1 MNNHTFNEN
10 ELINQL
16 VELALECDYVKEKE
30 KEYLQCYAETY
41 HIDIMRQKWREN
53 HAKYRENHREKYNK
67 YSRGKGNQYY
77 HANKEEINKKRAIK
91 YQEKKEEKRL
101 KDLAEKNLTIF
112 KESLGET
119 QKIDS

>member
-1 MNNHTFNEN
+1 MNNHTSNQNEF
-10 ELINQL
+10 INAL
-16 VELALECDYVKEKE
+16 VEIALEGDYIKQKEI
-30 KEYLQCYAETY
+30 EYLQCYAETY

-67 YSRGKGNQYY
+67 YSRGRVNKYY

-91 YQEKKEEKRL
+91 YKEKKEEKRL
-101 KDLAEKNLTIF
+101 KDLAEKNLAIF
-112 KESLGET
+112 KESLGEI